1 MSDWKYV
8 GPTAVAKLAALVKT
22 ALASKADKTNA
33 TTSAAGLMSAAD
45 KTKLDGIAEGATKI
59 TVDSELSTTS
69 TNPVEN
75 KAVKGALDA
84 KAEKT
89 ALDGK
94 LNVTG
99 GTIFGDL
106 KVKTNAEG
114 TGNIDV
120 DGEIRVKSGTARLR
134 DVYAT
139 NTVHSDLM
147 VEAPSFIL
155 RAPLSQKSVEVKQ
168 DGDAAV
174 KMECFDGTLSKG
186 YARLKIGTP
195 TEDDDATTKA
205 YVDGLAAEHEAIT
218 VTSTKVSDLGYDAS
232 NGASRYSV
240 TFDASFDSILANLA
254 ANKPMKFNI
263 TLPDSTG
270 GFPVSFSTGYV
281 SALNDSDYLFTG
293 TILNY
298 PVVLS
303 IGALGSATVE
313 LFGAYLPDPNPDDS
327 DDGKSLV
334 VNGHKWVMK
343 KAAAG
348 SNITVDAT
356 LSSTSTN
363 PVQNKA
369 VKMAIDAKA
378 DKTAL
383 DGKMDKAGGTFT
395 GNVYGQY
402 FVGTWLQTTAA
413 TDLGRAPGKIAVLDD
428 SGWVYHRTPAELLA
442 DIGAATVSAM
452 LDKAYPVGAIYMSVN
467 SANPQNLFG
476 GTWVQIKD
484 RFLLAAGTTYKAGT
498 TGGEAAH
505 ALTVD
510 EMPNH
515 QHVLWYP
522 NAGGEQSAAIGYPE
536 AGSKNTWYAEASKT
550 GGAGGGAAHNNM
562 PPYLAVYVW
571 KRTA

>member
-1 MSDWKYV
+1 MATKYA
-8 GPTAVAKLAALVKT
+8 GQTALNKLMQLVKT
-22 ALASKADKTNA
+22 SLASKADKTNA

-45 KTKLDGIAEGATKI
+45 KTKLDGIAAGATKI
-59 TVDSELSTTS
+59 TVDSALSTTS

-75 KAVKGALDA
+75 KAVKS
-84 KAEKT
+84 

-94 LNVTG
+94 LDVTG

-106 KVKTNAEG
+106 KVKTNAEA

-120 DGEIRVKSGTARLR
+120 EGEIRVQSGTARLR

-139 NTVHSDLM
+139 GVVHSDAM
-147 VEAPSFIL
+147 VEAPSFNL
-155 RAPLSQKSVEVKQ
+155 RAPLAEKSVQVEQ
-168 DGDAAV
+168 DGDTAV

-205 YVDGLAAEHEAIT
+205 YVDDLAAKHEAIT

-254 ANKPMKFNI
+254 SNKPMKFNI

-281 SALNDSDYLFTG
+281 SALNDSGYLFTG

-343 KAAAG
+343 KAA
-348 SNITVDAT
+348 VDDAM
-356 LSSTSTN
+356 SDTSTN
-363 PVQNKA
+363 PAQNKVVKNYVDTKVSGLQTADQVQAAISSA
-369 VKMAIDAKA
+369 VAGVYTPKGSIAFASLP
-378 DKTAL
+378 TAAV
-383 DGKMDKAGGTFT
+383 GNKGWVYNITGTFT
-395 GNVYGQY
+395 
-402 FVGTWLQTTAA
+402 TTAA
-413 TDLGRAPGKIAVLDD
+413 FV
-428 SGWVYHRTPAELLA
+428 E
-442 DIGAATVSAM
+442 GAGH
-452 LDKAYPVGAIYMSVN
+452 AYG
-467 SANPQNLFG
+467 
-476 GTWVQIKD
+476 
-484 RFLLAAGTTYKAGT
+484 AGTNVVCVDAGGSYKWDVLAGT
-498 TGGEAAH
+498 ID
-505 ALTVD
+505 LT
-510 EMPNH
+510 E
-515 QHVLWYP
+515 L
-522 NAGGEQSAAIGYPE
+522 SAAEVQTLWDSI
-536 AGSKNTWYAEASKT
+536 
-550 GGAGGGAAHNNM
+550 
-562 PPYLAVYVW
+562 
-571 KRTA
+571 

>member
-8 GPTAVAKLAALVKT
+8 ERAAAAKLVALVKA
-22 ALASKADKTNA
+22 ALNS
-33 TTSAAGLMSAAD
+33 
-45 KTKLDGIAEGATKI
+45 
-59 TVDSELSTTS
+59 
-69 TNPVEN
+69 
-75 KAVKGALDA
+75 

-94 LNVTG
+94 LDVTG

-106 KVKTNAEG
+106 KVRKNVEG

-120 DGEIRVKSGTARLR
+120 EGEIRAQNSIARLR

-139 NTVHSDLM
+139 SVVHSDAM
-147 VEAPSFIL
+147 VEAPLFNL
-155 RAPLSQKSVEVKQ
+155 RAPLAEKSVQVQ
-168 DGDAAV
+168 RDGDTAV

-205 YVDGLAAEHEAIT
+205 YVDALAADHEAIT

-327 DDGKSLV
+327 DDGKVLA
-334 VNGHKWVMK
+334 VNKHKWEI
-343 KAAAG
+343 KAIPAG
-348 SNITVDAT
+348 GGVIVDT
-356 LSSTSTN
+356 ELSSTSTN
-363 PVQNKA
+363 PVQNK
-369 VKMAIDAKA
+369 VIKS
-378 DKTAL
+378 AL
-383 DGKMDKAGGTFT
+383 DDKLGKSGGTMT
-395 GNVYGQY
+395 GNLTGKYIT
-402 FVGTWLQTTAA
+402 GTWLRSTAA
-413 TDLGRAPGKIAVLDD
+413 ANLGKTPGKIAVLDD
-428 SGWVYHRTPAELLA
+428 SGWMYYRTPSELFA
-442 DIGAATVSAM
+442 DLGITNAIKSYVDSAI
-452 LDKAYPVGAIYMSVN
+452 AVAIN
-467 SANPQNLFG
+467 SA
-476 GTWVQIKD
+476 
-484 RFLLAAGTTYKAGT
+484 Y
-498 TGGEAAH
+498 
-505 ALTVD
+505 
-510 EMPNH
+510 
-515 QHVLWYP
+515 
-522 NAGGEQSAAIGYPE
+522 
-536 AGSKNTWYAEASKT
+536 
-550 GGAGGGAAHNNM
+550 
-562 PPYLAVYVW
+562 
-571 KRTA
+571 